1 MTMPQQPAPVPPPA
15 PEQHRTSGAGRYE
28 FTAAGPIDLSVQNL
42 DGAITLRAEHGTA
55 VRVELTPHGKAAQ
68 ELAERTTISFEHDR
82 LVVDVPGDEFRQS
95 GGDLGDIF
103 RAFGSGSGS
112 GGAPLSDRLAE
123 GVRSLVRGAGSFGG
137 ELDITVVVP
146 TGSRAVLAHGT
157 GEITVAGELHT
168 LDARLGTGS
177 LSVDRG
183 AEERSRLTTGTGDIH
198 IGPAPGDV
206 VARTGTGDVHLGRAT
221 GVASVTTGTGEVDI
235 QELTGEASV
244 TTGVGDI
251 AVRRAASGRFTARSG
266 LGDVAIHVAPG
277 TAVRLELAT
286 GFGDRDVQLD
296 PADGAGAA
304 ERTLEIEARTGKGDL
319 RVLRADA

>member
-1 MTMPQQPAPVPPPA
+1 MTMPQPPTPVPPPA
-15 PEQHRTSGAGRYE
+15 PESPRTSGPGTYE
-28 FTAAGPIDLSVQNL
+28 FTAAGPIDLGVQNL
-42 DGAITLRAEHGTA
+42 NGAITLRAERGTA
-55 VRVELTPHGKAAQ
+55 VRVELTAHGRAGR
-68 ELAERTTISFEHDR
+68 ELAERTTVAFEHDR
-82 LVVDVPGDEFRQS
+82 LDVDVPADEFRQV
-95 GGDLGDIF
+95 GGDLGDVF
-103 RAFGSGSGS
+103 RSFSRGGD
-112 GGAPLSDRLAE
+112 GAPLSDRLAE
-123 GVRSLVRGAGSFGG
+123 GVRSLVRGAEGFGG

-146 TGSRAVLAHGT
+146 TGSRAALAHGT
-157 GEITVAGELHT
+157 GEITVDGELRT

-177 LSVDRG
+177 LSVAKG
-183 AEERSRLTTGTGDIH
+183 AEERSRLSTGTGDIH
-198 IGPAPGDV
+198 LGPAPGDV
-206 VARTGTGDVHLGRAT
+206 VARTGTGDVRLGRAA
-221 GVASVTTGTGEVDI
+221 GFASVTTGTGEVDI

-251 AVRRAASGRFTARSG
+251 AVQRAVSGRFTARSG

>member
-15 PEQHRTSGAGRYE
+15 PEQPRTSGAGRYA

-42 DGAITLRAEHGTA
+42 NGAITLRAEHGTA

-68 ELAERTTISFEHDR
+68 ELAERTTISFEQDR
-82 LVVDVPGDEFRQS
+82 LDVDVPGDEFRQS

-103 RAFGSGSGS
+103 RAFGSG
-112 GGAPLSDRLAE
+112 GAPLSDRLAE
-123 GVRSLVRGAGSFGG
+123 GVRSLVRGAESFGG

-198 IGPAPGDV
+198 VGPAPGDV

-221 GVASVTTGTGEVDI
+221 GFASVTTGTGEVDI